1 MLPEDNKELIPIQN
15 SNDALFSIMT
25 LYYNDLFRYGIRF
38 TADVENTKDIVNQ
51 FFLHAWE
58 RREKFVTAGNIKAY
72 LLVSFKRFLIND
84 LRKSFPF
91 KSVADY
97 PEDPME
103 HSYEDYIICFEENE
117 ALKKALYESIQVLPP
132 RQKELLML
140 RFYEN
145 MSYEDIAEKNSL
157 AIRTVYNKIHLA
169 LKRLRSFELIQQ
181 LRKNNIFLFLCIITL
196 FSISLYHPRIPGL

>member
-1 MLPEDNKELIPIQN
+1 MLPGEKKQLLPAQN
-15 SNDALFSIMT
+15 SDEKLFSIMA

-38 TADVENTKDIVNQ
+38 TADMENTKDIVNQ

-58 RREKFVTAGNIKAY
+58 RREKFIAAENIKAY
-72 LLVSFKRFLIND
+72 LLVSFRRFLIND

-117 ALKKALYESIQVLPP
+117 AIKKALYESIQLLPP

-157 AIRTVYNKIHLA
+157 TVRTVYNKIHLA
-169 LKRLRSFELIQQ
+169 LKKLRSAELIRQI
-181 LRKNNIFLFLCIITL
+181 RAKNIFLSLCIGNLIASL
-196 FSISLYHPRIPGL
+196 FFDS